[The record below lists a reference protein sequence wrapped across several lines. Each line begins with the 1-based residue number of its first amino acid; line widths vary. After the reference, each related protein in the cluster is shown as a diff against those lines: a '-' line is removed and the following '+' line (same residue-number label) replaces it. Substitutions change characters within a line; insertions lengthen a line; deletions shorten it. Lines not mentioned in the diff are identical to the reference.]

1 MLTQDNAT
9 VVAELLA
16 AADREFADGEPL
28 KGSEL
33 MWKATKQAMTAV
45 ARQRNW
51 PCDSDDDLG
60 EAARLLDKEYG
71 DRLTLLTK
79 FGLAE
84 TFQYNATADILK
96 DFEIEPCR
104 ESVVSL
110 IDYLLQQAEPLTG
123 QG

>member
-16 AADREFADGEPL
+16 AADREFADGEPF

-45 ARQRNW
+45 APQRNW
-51 PCDSDDDLG
+51 PCDSDDDLR

-79 FGLAE
+79 FGIAE

>member
-79 FGLAE
+79 FGIAE

>member
-84 TFQYNATADILK
+84 TFQYNATAEILK

>member
-51 PCDSDDDLG
+51 PCDSDDDLR

>member
-1 MLTQDNAT
+1 MESFRSSSRPPKCTSHL
-9 VVAELLA
+9 
-16 AADREFADGEPL
+16 GI
-28 KGSEL
+28 G
-33 MWKATKQAMTAV
+33 
-45 ARQRNW
+45 
-51 PCDSDDDLG
+51 LG

-71 DRLTLLTK
+71 DPLTLLTK

>member
-9 VVAELLA
+9 AVAELLA

-51 PCDSDDDLG
+51 PCDSDDDIAD
-60 EAARLLDKEYG
+60 AARLLDKEYG

-79 FGLAE
+79 FGIAE

-96 DFEIEPCR
+96 NFEIEPCR